1 MTTSSRIKRL
11 AIAIAVVA
19 VAGLAV
25 VPTES
30 VAQSPSDEIRAL
42 LEERDAD
49 IKRLLDS
56 AGAEDERRSR
66 LMNVINGIIDF
77 DALGREAL
85 GTHWD
90 GLTPGQRSE
99 FVSVFSDIVRRQS
112 VADLDVYRSNVHY
125 REIAVSGSTALVET
139 VTTYREADTP
149 VVYEMHVSDGSWMIT
164 DIVLDEVSTVE
175 GYARS
180 FQSLIRKRGFDTLME
195 KLREKRDA
203 ASSERT
209 E

>member
-1 MTTSSRIKRL
+1 MIMTTSSRIKRL
-11 AIAIAVVA
+11 AIAVVA

-25 VPTES
+25 VPTAS

-66 LMNVINGIIDF
+66 LMNVVNGIIDF
-77 DALGREAL
+77 DAMGREAL

-90 GLTPGQRSE
+90 GLTPTQRSE

-112 VADLDVYRSNVHY
+112 VADLDVYRSTVRY
-125 REIAVSGSTALVET
+125 DKIAVSGSTALVET

-164 DIVLDEVSTVE
+164 DIVLDEVSTAE

-203 ASSERT
+203 A
-209 E
+209 

>member
-1 MTTSSRIKRL
+1 MIMTTSSRIKRL
-11 AIAIAVVA
+11 AIAVVA

-25 VPTES
+25 VPTAS

-66 LMNVINGIIDF
+66 LMNVVNGIIDF
-77 DALGREAL
+77 DAMGREAL

-90 GLTPGQRSE
+90 GLTPTQRSE

-112 VADLDVYRSNVHY
+112 VADLDVYRSTVRY
-125 REIAVSGSTALVET
+125 DKIAVSGSTALVET

-164 DIVLDEVSTVE
+164 DIVLHEVSTAE

-203 ASSERT
+203 A
-209 E
+209 

>member
-1 MTTSSRIKRL
+1 MIMTISSRIRRL
-11 AIAIAVVA
+11 AVVVA
-19 VAGLAV
+19 VAMAGLAV
-25 VPTES
+25 GPSTS

-56 AGAEDERRSR
+56 AAAEDERRSR
-66 LMNVINGIIDF
+66 LMDVINGIIDF
-77 DALGREAL
+77 DAMGREAL

-90 GLTPGQRSE
+90 GLTPAQQSE

-112 VADLDVYRSNVHY
+112 VADLDVYRSNIRY
-125 REIAVSGSTALVET
+125 DEIEVSGSTAVVET

-149 VVYEMHVSDGSWMIT
+149 IVYEMHTSDGSWMIT
-164 DIVLDEVSTVE
+164 DIVLDEVSTAE

-203 ASSERT
+203 V
-209 E
+209 

>member
-11 AIAIAVVA
+11 AIAVVA

-25 VPTES
+25 VPTAS

-66 LMNVINGIIDF
+66 LMNVVNGIIDF
-77 DALGREAL
+77 DAMGREAL

-90 GLTPGQRSE
+90 GLTPTQRSE

-112 VADLDVYRSNVHY
+112 VADLDVYRSTVRY
-125 REIAVSGSTALVET
+125 DKIAVSGSTALVET

-164 DIVLDEVSTVE
+164 DIVLDEVSTAE

-203 ASSERT
+203 A
-209 E
+209 

>member
-11 AIAIAVVA
+11 AIAVVA

-25 VPTES
+25 VPTAS

-66 LMNVINGIIDF
+66 LMNVVNGIIDF
-77 DALGREAL
+77 DAMGREAL

-90 GLTPGQRSE
+90 GLTPAQRSE

-112 VADLDVYRSNVHY
+112 VADLDVYRSNVRY
-125 REIAVSGSTALVET
+125 DEIAVSGSTAFVET

-149 VVYEMHVSDGSWMIT
+149 VVYEMHVNDGSWMIT
-164 DIVLDEVSTVE
+164 DIVLDEVSTAE

>member
-11 AIAIAVVA
+11 AIAVVA

-25 VPTES
+25 VPTAS

-66 LMNVINGIIDF
+66 LMNVVNGIIDF
-77 DALGREAL
+77 DAMGREAL

-90 GLTPGQRSE
+90 GLTPTQRSE

-112 VADLDVYRSNVHY
+112 VADLDVYRSTVRY
-125 REIAVSGSTALVET
+125 DKIAVSGSTALVET

-164 DIVLDEVSTVE
+164 DIVLHEVSTAE

-203 ASSERT
+203 A
-209 E
+209 